1 MGGGHTHAQPG
12 AYDDRDA
19 VKAVVVSAVAL
30 GAAAVVEAEAAL
42 VGHSAGVL
50 ADSLHN
56 FGDVLTTAIL
66 LASFWRPRAQEPGS
80 RGRRRALAHR
90 RAGLGGS
97 FPGGAREL
105 ARPPARRPYR
115 RTADHGDDPLHPG
128 RHHPPAL
135 LPDDGCGRPRAARR
149 DRSPR

>member
-30 GAAAVVEAEAAL
+30 GAAAVVEAVAAL

-66 LASFWRPRAQEPGS
+66 LASFW
-80 RGRRRALAHR
+80 L
-90 RAGLGGS
+90 
-97 FPGGAREL
+97 
-105 ARPPARRPYR
+105 ARRPATR
-115 RTADHGDDPLHPG
+115 RFPAGFG
-128 RHHPPAL
+128 RIEDVATQI
-135 LPDDGCGRPRAARR
+135 GRASCRERV
-149 DRSPR
+149 